1 MSTTPEQFANIV
13 EELRKSRA
21 MQRGAWLQVVQS
33 ARKYAQMQ
41 AHGSY
46 MENGNFH
53 SVCFSDRKN
62 YTEMFKENLLR
73 DVERAFAE
81 DAIMGAALADAT

>member
-21 MQRGAWLQVVQS
+21 MQRGAWAQVTEA
-33 ARKYAQMQ
+33 ARKYAQMK

-46 MENGNFH
+46 MENGNCVA
-53 SVCFSDRKN
+53 VCFSDRKN

-81 DAIMGAALADAT
+81 DAIMGAALAAAT